1 MCVGVIWRISLNA
14 SRANDKNAKEQVNA
28 HPTKND
34 NGDCHGGDPPLEI
47 SSHVQPSV
55 PRAPELQRATD
66 PEPSPL
72 GLKAPR
78 GVPPLRLT
86 LTCDDATWSQQSFLA
101 SVSNAINHMKSAFA
115 CGSVEGGDGGH
126 QRPGPCARAR
136 APTMPFAE
144 NIRSDQ
150 ETRAALEATLQ
161 LAGYLLAQCHVPPG
175 DDGETVSLTQV
186 CV

>member
-1 MCVGVIWRISLNA
+1 MCMGVIWRVSLKA
-14 SRANDKNAKEQVNA
+14 SRAKEQICDAKEQDN
-28 HPTKND
+28 TLKND
-34 NGDCHGGDPPLEI
+34 NGGETPLEI
-47 SSHVQPSV
+47 SSHVQPNA
-55 PRAPELQRATD
+55 PHAPELQRASD

-78 GVPPLRLT
+78 GVQPLRLT

-101 SVSNAINHMKSAFA
+101 SVSNAINHIKSAFA
-115 CGSVEGGDGGH
+115 CGSVAGGDSGL
-126 QRPGPCARAR
+126 QRPGPTAAR
-136 APTMPFAE
+136 APTATRAD

-175 DDGETVSLTQV
+175 DDGETVSLTQG